1 MRRHLLILFV
11 LLPHLLGAQN
21 AVVSG
26 LKAELNPA
34 NRNEVVVSWTAANAE
49 HVSGFRIARS
59 IRTETNYVVIHAT
72 QIHAG
77 DIPSGGR
84 EFRFVDNGV
93 FKPGDGADA
102 VFYKLLV
109 DYRNGSVDE
118 RGPVS
123 VNYTSTA
130 IRRTWGSIKSMFQ

>member
-1 MRRHLLILFV
+1 MRRILLFLS
-11 LLPHLLGAQN
+11 LSLPHLLGAQQ

-34 NRNEVVVSWTAANAE
+34 NRNEVVVSWTAASAE
-49 HVSGFRIARS
+49 QVSGFRIARS
-59 IRTETNYVVIHAT
+59 IRTETNYLVVHAM
-72 QIHAG
+72 QINAG

-93 FKPGDGADA
+93 FKPGEGADA
-102 VFYKLLV
+102 VFYKLLI

>member
-1 MRRHLLILFV
+1 MRRILILPFV
-11 LLPHLLGAQN
+11 LLPHLLGAQQ

-34 NRNEVVVSWTAANAE
+34 NRNEVVVSWTAASAE
-49 HVSGFRIARS
+49 QVSGFRIARS
-59 IRTETNYVVIHAT
+59 IRTETNYLVVHAM
-72 QIHAG
+72 QINAG

-93 FKPGDGADA
+93 FKPGEGADA
-102 VFYKLLV
+102 VFYKLLI

>member
-1 MRRHLLILFV
+1 MRRLLLFILF
-11 LLPHLLGAQN
+11 LTPGLLGAQS
-21 AVVSG
+21 ATVSG
-26 LKAELNPA
+26 FSAELNPA
-34 NRNEVVVSWTAANAE
+34 NRNEVVVSWT
-49 HVSGFRIARS
+49 VSSADQVTGFRIARS
-59 IRTETNYVVIHAT
+59 IRTETQFVVIHAVQVNT
-72 QIHAG
+72 G
-77 DIPSGGR
+77 DIPASGR

-93 FKPGDGADA
+93 FKPGDGSDA